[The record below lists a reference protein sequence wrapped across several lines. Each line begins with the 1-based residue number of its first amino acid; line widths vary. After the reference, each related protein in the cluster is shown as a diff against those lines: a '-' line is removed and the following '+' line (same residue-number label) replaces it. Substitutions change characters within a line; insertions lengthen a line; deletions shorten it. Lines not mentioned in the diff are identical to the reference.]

1 MRARGEADPPARYR
15 TALVSPVLSVLVLLV
30 LAARRPE
37 RRAGDMPSVYGQ
49 KYVWSVEDAEGP
61 SHDRDREGTSGA
73 RLDPQE
79 TSGARHLLRRH
90 DGAHDAA

>member
-37 RRAGDMPSVYGQ
+37 RRAGDMLSVYGQ

-61 SHDRDREGTSGA
+61 SHDRDRAGTSDA
-73 RLDPQE
+73 RRVMFRKLIE
-79 TSGARHLLRRH
+79 REHVEK
-90 DGAHDAA
+90 